1 MKPETLLLTTGL
13 ITLGWPF
20 TTLAGK
26 GLAEKDIP
34 PAVVSA
40 FKVEYPKAKGIVYG
54 SKSVKD
60 ATWYEVDFKVDGVA
74 HEVVFNAEGN
84 ILSIEKAVK

>member
-26 GLAEKDIP
+26 GLEEKDIP
-34 PAVVSA
+34 PAVV
-40 FKVEYPKAKGIVYG
+40 
-54 SKSVKD
+54 
-60 ATWYEVDFKVDGVA
+60 
-74 HEVVFNAEGN
+74 
-84 ILSIEKAVK
+84 